1 MSRLITASGHP
12 VTANMPVARK
22 TLPGLAVIWDIT
34 SQGLV
39 LPCKRRTS
47 VVLMIILIMTNAS
60 AAAIW

>member
-12 VTANMPVARK
+12 VTANMPVANAMTK
-22 TLPGLAVIWDIT
+22 ELAEKSGT
-34 SQGLV
+34 ASQGLV

-47 VVLMIILIMTNAS
+47 VVLMIILIMTNVS